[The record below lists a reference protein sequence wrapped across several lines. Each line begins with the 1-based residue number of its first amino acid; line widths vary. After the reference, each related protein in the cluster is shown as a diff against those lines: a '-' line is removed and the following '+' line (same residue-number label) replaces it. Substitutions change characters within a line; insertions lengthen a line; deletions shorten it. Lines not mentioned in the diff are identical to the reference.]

1 MIKLFASDL
10 DGTLLARSHQ
20 FDELIKVTV
29 EKIVSENAFFTISTG
44 RDCSMT
50 ELNGLEDKIYRICMN
65 GALIMSPEGETL
77 KLDLIDKDI
86 DIEIPLKRS

>member
-29 EKIVSENAFFTISTG
+29 EKIVRENAVLRFQQVVIVQ
-44 RDCSMT
+44 
-50 ELNGLEDKIYRICMN
+50 
-65 GALIMSPEGETL
+65 
-77 KLDLIDKDI
+77 
-86 DIEIPLKRS
+86 